1 MKRSLPVI
9 TAALALLAAASVAF
23 AGDDVTSL
31 SYISYL
37 ERYATLQPS
46 QTGETL
52 DVVVN
57 MPVLAGDRL
66 TTSRGAR
73 VEVQLADGSTVWVDE
88 FSTMDFDA
96 LAFSRDDSSER
107 SALYLAEGTAAV
119 EIPAT
124 ALGSGTL
131 RLDSPAGT
139 IFLNRPGLYRL
150 ELRGDEIRVQAF
162 SGLAEL
168 PVGVGSAMLRGG
180 EEATV
185 TGSGDFYKAGIS
197 DRTDDFW
204 NWVQE
209 RRNPSPG
216 PSAQHVDT
224 RAGDHA
230 AVLDS
235 YGDWVYVDT
244 FSSWMWRPRVTIGWA
259 PYSYGRWYWTPVGWN
274 WISYEPWGW
283 YPFHYGSWYLDVSFG
298 WVWGWDSIWSPA
310 WVHWF
315 YTPGYVGWCP
325 RGYYDWWYY
334 HNCSHCWG
342 DKWMHPGRW
351 SEVAFDFSGRVRMGE
366 VDPRPWTVVPAGQFG
381 NTHLERVRLD
391 SSRFLRDLPG
401 DRTGVVRTGPM
412 VTSRPSRGQPER
424 SVEAFFRQG
433 VTDRD
438 VPDLSSVLRRE
449 PVPKARGTTDTSNL
463 RPSLTR
469 DLEGGTRVPVTGP
482 TTRGG
487 TDTGSGRGGT
497 TTRSGG
503 VENPP
508 TRSTARPEVQRGGVN
523 SGSSVQPPVERRP
536 VARPATQGTRSNQ
549 PREDVKPPSRNEDS
563 NRGSTTERQP
573 APTKERQPAPTTERQ
588 PAPTTERQ
596 PARTTE
602 RKPAPAPA
610 ERPPAQARERA
621 QLRTEVWSRLREG
634 NSSFRQVN
642 RTASSA
648 QPSTSASRRE
658 VLTRTTSRARGT
670 YSEARSPVGGADAQR
685 SSGRSG
691 SYRAAPVSRAPATT
705 VRSAPSHV
713 SAGRTIS
720 PVSSAPRASTL
731 SVRSAPSNV
740 SATRSGSSAGTPR
753 SSGGSSV
760 RSSGG
765 SSARSSGGSAGN
777 RRK

>member
-9 TAALALLAAASVAF
+9 TAALGLLAAASVAF

-124 ALGSGTL
+124 ALGNGTL

-185 TGSGDFYKAGIS
+185 TGSGDFSKAGLS

-224 RAGDHA
+224 RAADHA

-235 YGDWVYVDT
+235 YGDWVYVNG
-244 FSSWMWRPRVTIGWA
+244 FSSWMWRPRVTMGWA
-259 PYSYGRWYWTPVGWN
+259 PYSYGRWYWTPVGYS

-310 WVHWF
+310 WVHWM

-334 HNCSHCWG
+334 NNCTHCWG

-391 SSRFLRDLPG
+391 SGRFLRDLPG

-412 VTSRPSRGQPER
+412 VTTRPSRGQPER
-424 SVEAFFRQG
+424 GVESFFRQG
-433 VTDRD
+433 VTDRN

-449 PVPKARGTTDTSNL
+449 SVPGARAATGTSTL

-469 DLEGGTRVPVTGP
+469 DLQAGTRVPVTGP

-487 TDTGSGRGGT
+487 GT

-508 TRSTARPEVQRGGVN
+508 MRSTVRPEIQRGGVN
-523 SGSSVQPPVERRP
+523 SGTSVQPPAERRP
-536 VARPATQGTRSNQ
+536 VERPATQGTRSSQ
-549 PREDVKPPSRNEDS
+549 PREDVKPPSRNVDS
-563 NRGSTTERQP
+563 NRGSTT
-573 APTKERQPAPTTERQ
+573 ERQPAPTTERQ
-588 PAPTTERQ
+588 PAPTTER
-596 PARTTE
+596 P
-602 RKPAPAPA
+602 PAPAPA
-610 ERPPAQARERA
+610 ERPPAQPRARVQSRSEFS
-621 QLRTEVWSRLREG
+621 SRLREG
-634 NSSFRQVN
+634 NSSFRQIN
-642 RTASSA
+642 RTAPSAQSSA
-648 QPSTSASRRE
+648 SASRRE
-658 VLTRTTSRARGT
+658 VLARTATTERSTFSESRRYSGT
-670 YSEARSPVGGADAQR
+670 VEVQR
-685 SSGRSG
+685 SSGRSE
-691 SYRAAPVSRAPATT
+691 SYRAAPVSRAPAAY
-705 VRSAPSHV
+705 VRSAPSSV
-713 SAGRTIS
+713 SAPRSGS
-720 PVSSAPRASTL
+720 SASSAPRAS
-731 SVRSAPSNV
+731 AP
-740 SATRSGSSAGTPR
+740 RSGGGSVSPSSGGSAPR
-753 SSGGSSV
+753 SSGGSAA
-760 RSSGG
+760 RSGG
-765 SSARSSGGSAGN
+765 GSPGHRGN
-777 RRK
+777 

>member
-1 MKRSLPVI
+1 MKRSLPAI

-23 AGDDVTSL
+23 AGDEVTSL

-96 LAFSRDDSSER
+96 LAFSRDDYSER
-107 SALYLAEGTAAV
+107 SSLYLAEGTAAV

-124 ALGSGTL
+124 ALGNGTL

-216 PSAQHVDT
+216 ASAQHVDT
-224 RAGDHA
+224 RAADHA

-310 WVHWF
+310 WVHWM

-342 DKWMHPGRW
+342 DKWHHPGRW
-351 SEVAFDFSGRVRMGE
+351 SEVAFDFSGRVRMSE

-391 SSRFLRDLPG
+391 ADRFLRDLPG

-412 VTSRPSRGQPER
+412 VTTRPSRGQPER
-424 SVEAFFRQG
+424 SVESFFRQG
-433 VTDRD
+433 VTDRN

-449 PVPKARGTTDTSNL
+449 AVPKTRGTTDTSNL

-469 DLEGGTRVPVTGP
+469 DLEAGTRVPVTGP

-487 TDTGSGRGGT
+487 TETGAGRGGT
-497 TTRSGG
+497 TTRGG
-503 VENPP
+503 SVENPP
-508 TRSTARPEVQRGGVN
+508 ARSTVRPEVQRGGVN
-523 SGSSVQPPVERRP
+523 SGSTVQPPVERRP
-536 VARPATQGTRSNQ
+536 VARPATQGTRSSQ
-549 PREDVKPPSRNEDS
+549 PREDDLGPPSRNEDS

-588 PAPTTERQ
+588 PAPTTER
-596 PARTTE
+596 
-602 RKPAPAPA
+602 KPAPAPA
-610 ERPPAQARERA
+610 ERPPAQTRERQQA
-621 QLRTEVWSRLREG
+621 RSEFWSRLREN
-634 NSSFRQVN
+634 NSSFRRVN

-648 QPSTSASRRE
+648 QRSTSASRRE
-658 VLTRTTSRARGT
+658 VLSKTAGKGTGT
-670 YSEARSPVGGADAQR
+670 YSKPAARWAVR
-685 SSGRSG
+685 TLSGRPG
-691 SYRAAPVSRAPATT
+691 G
-705 VRSAPSHV
+705 
-713 SAGRTIS
+713 AGRT
-720 PVSSAPRASTL
+720 APRPSPAPRRRR
-731 SVRSAPSNV
+731 SVAHRATSRRAGRS
-740 SATRSGSSAGTPR
+740 PR
-753 SSGGSSV
+753 
-760 RSSGG
+760 
-765 SSARSSGGSAGN
+765 
-777 RRK
+777 

>member
-9 TAALALLAAASVAF
+9 TAALAILAVASVAF

-73 VEVQLADGSTVWVDE
+73 VEAQLADGSTVWVDE

-124 ALGSGTL
+124 ALGNGTL
-131 RLDSPAGT
+131 RFDSPAGT
-139 IFLNRPGLYRL
+139 IFLNRPGLFRL

-185 TGSGDFYKAGIS
+185 TGSGDFSKAGLS

-216 PSAQHVDT
+216 PTAEHVDT
-224 RAGDHA
+224 RASDHA
-230 AVLDS
+230 AVLDT
-235 YGDWVYVDT
+235 YGDWVYVDG

-259 PYSYGRWYWTPVGWN
+259 PYSYGRWYWTPVGWS

-283 YPFHYGSWYLDVSFG
+283 YPFHYGSWYLDASFG

-334 HNCSHCWG
+334 HNCTHCWG
-342 DKWMHPGRW
+342 DQWLHPGRW
-351 SEVAFDFSGRVRMGE
+351 NEVAFDFSGRVHMSE

-391 SSRFLRDLPG
+391 AGRFLRDLPG

-412 VTSRPSRGQPER
+412 VTTRPSRGQSER
-424 SVEAFFRQG
+424 DVESFFRQG
-433 VTDRD
+433 VSDRN
-438 VPDLSSVLRRE
+438 VPDLSSVLGRE
-449 PVPKARGTTDTSNL
+449 SVPGARAATGASTL

-469 DLEGGTRVPVTGP
+469 DFGTGP

-487 TDTGSGRGGT
+487 TETGLGGVGRGGT
-497 TTRSGG
+497 TTRGG
-503 VENPP
+503 GIQNPP
-508 TRSTARPEVQRGGVN
+508 VRSTVRPEVQRGGVN
-523 SGSSVQPPVERRP
+523 SGTSVQPPAERHPVE
-536 VARPATQGTRSNQ
+536 RPATQGTRSSQ
-549 PREDVKPPSRNEDS
+549 PREDVKPPSRNVDS

-573 APTKERQPAPTTERQ
+573 PPTTERHPAPTTDRQPPPTTERQ
-588 PAPTTERQ
+588 PAP
-596 PARTTE
+596 P
-602 RKPAPAPA
+602 PA
-610 ERPPAQARERA
+610 ERPPVQPRARV
-621 QLRTEVWSRLREG
+621 QLRSEFSSRLRG
-634 NSSFRQVN
+634 SDSSLRQVD
-642 RTASSA
+642 RIASSSQA
-648 QPSTSASRRE
+648 AGGVSRRE
-658 VLTRTTSRARGT
+658 VVARTATTPQSTLPETRR
-670 YSEARSPVGGADAQR
+670 YSGSVQVQR
-685 SSGRSG
+685 SSGRSE
-691 SYRAAPVSRAPATT
+691 SYRAAPVSRAPA
-705 VRSAPSHV
+705 A
-713 SAGRTIS
+713 
-720 PVSSAPRASTL
+720 
-731 SVRSAPSNV
+731 SVRSAPSSV
-740 SATRSGSSAGTPR
+740 SASRSTSSASSAPHASAPRSGGGPVSHSSGGSASR
-753 SSGGSSV
+753 SSGGSHGH
-760 RSSGG
+760 RE
-765 SSARSSGGSAGN
+765 N
-777 RRK
+777 

>member
-119 EIPAT
+119 EIPAI
-124 ALGSGTL
+124 AAGDGTL

-168 PVGVGSAMLRGG
+168 PVGVGSAILRGG
-180 EEATV
+180 EEGTV
-185 TGSGDFYKAGIS
+185 SGSGEFIKAGIS

-209 RRNPSPG
+209 RRNPSPSG
-216 PSAQHVDT
+216 RTAQHVDT
-224 RAGDHA
+224 RAAGRT

-244 FSSWMWRPRVTIGWA
+244 FSSWMWRPRIALGWA

-283 YPFHYGSWYLDVSFG
+283 YPFHYGSWYLDASFG

-334 HNCSHCWG
+334 HNCTHCWG
-342 DKWMHPGRW
+342 DKWRHPGRW
-351 SEVAFDFSGRVRMGE
+351 SEVAFDFSGRVRLGD

-391 SSRFLRDLPG
+391 AGRFLRDLPG

-412 VTSRPSRGQPER
+412 VTTRPSRGQPER
-424 SVEAFFRQG
+424 GVESFFRQG
-433 VTDRD
+433 VTERD
-438 VPDLSSVLRRE
+438 LPDLSSVLRRE
-449 PVPKARGTTDTSNL
+449 SVSGARGATDTSKL

-469 DLEGGTRVPVTGP
+469 DLGAGPRVPVTGP

-487 TDTGSGRGGT
+487 TETGSGGSGRGGT
-497 TTRSGG
+497 TTRGGG

-508 TRSTARPEVQRGGVN
+508 VRSTVRPEVQRGRVN
-523 SGSSVQPPVERRP
+523 SGTSVQPPVERRP
-536 VARPATQGTRSNQ
+536 VERPATQGTRSSQ
-549 PREDVKPPSRNEDS
+549 PREDGKPPSRNVDS

-573 APTKERQPAPTTERQ
+573 APTTERKPAPTTERQ

-596 PARTTE
+596 PAA
-602 RKPAPAPA
+602 AP
-610 ERPPAQARERA
+610 EKRPPAQLREPVKSRSDPSSRVRESNSS
-621 QLRTEVWSRLREG
+621 LRQVDRRVWSA
-634 NSSFRQVN
+634 Q
-642 RTASSA
+642 SSA
-648 QPSTSASRRE
+648 SASRRE
-658 VLTRTTSRARGT
+658 ALARTANTARST
-670 YSEARSPVGGADAQR
+670 FSEARRQSGSVEVQR
-685 SSGRSG
+685 VAAPRE
-691 SYRAAPVSRAPATT
+691 SYRAAPVSRAPAAS
-705 VRSAPSHV
+705 VRSATSNV
-713 SAGRTIS
+713 SAPRTVTS
-720 PVSSAPRASTL
+720 AGSAPRAS
-731 SVRSAPSNV
+731 APR
-740 SATRSGSSAGTPR
+740 A
-753 SSGGSSV
+753 SGGSTS
-760 RSSGG
+760 
-765 SSARSSGGSAGN
+765 RSSGGSAPQSSGGST
-777 RRK
+777 RHRSD